1 MDVSVAA
8 CVKIQQITQMFI
20 MDDGVCVKGIGDFER
35 VEPNING
42 IGDFERVEPNIN
54 AFLVLFKN
62 RQHTGFTMCILGQ
75 IQVFV
80 TS

>member
-1 MDVSVAA
+1 MAA

-20 MDDGVCVKGIGDFER
+20 MDDGVCVK
-35 VEPNING
+35 G